1 MSIDTSTVTNATQ
14 ATQQPAGAQG
24 SDTLGKDEFLKILTA
39 QLANQDPTQPMD
51 SNAFVAQL
59 AQFSALEQ
67 AQNTNDTLTQMLA
80 LQQSSGQAGNSS
92 MAVASVGK
100 EATYNASQMTLST
113 GGSIG
118 VNAIL
123 PSSAADVIMEVD
135 DANGKVVRSQHFGGM
150 AAGSHNL
157 TWDGFNEAGVAQ
169 APGSYSIQVSAI
181 DITGK
186 PVSVTQQSQG
196 LITGVSFQN
205 GNAQLIIGNTPVSL
219 SDVTSIQQAN
229 NSQ

>member
-1 MSIDTSTVTNATQ
+1 MSIDTSTVTKASQTV
-14 ATQQPAGAQG
+14 QQPAGAQG
-24 SDTLGKDEFLKILTA
+24 SDKLGKNEFLKILTT
-39 QLANQDPTQPMD
+39 QLANQDPTKPMD

-67 AQNTNDTLTQMLA
+67 AQNTNDTLAQMLS
-80 LQQSSGQAGNSS
+80 LQQSSSQTGNASV
-92 MAVASVGK
+92 AVAAVGK
-100 EATYNASQMTLST
+100 EATYNASQMTLSA

-135 DANGKVVRSQHFGGM
+135 DADGNAVRHESFGGM
-150 AAGSHNL
+150 AAGSHSL
-157 TWDGFNEAGVAQ
+157 TWDGLNDSGVAQ
-169 APGSYSIQVSAI
+169 LPGTYSVRVSAT

-196 LITGVSFQN
+196 RITGVSFQN
-205 GNAQLIIGNTPVSL
+205 GTTQLMIGNTPVSL
-219 SDVTSIQQAN
+219 SDVISIQQAS